1 MRQNDMFWT
10 TWALFLDSNTV
21 TSLAETTVGSDTVIC
36 LDSSSVQSSYN
47 KSASLCASSDTSEN
61 GLQ

>member
-1 MRQNDMFWT
+1 MFWT

-21 TSLAETTVGSDTVIC
+21 TSMAETTVGSDTDNC
-36 LDSSSVQSSYN
+36 LDSSRVQSSYN
-47 KSASLCASSDTSEN
+47 KSAIICASSDTSEN